1 MLPVYRYMDSHPH
14 QGNQMPFLKTV
25 VQPVQP
31 HLLRW
36 VMNGGLTVEIL
47 DTQCRLSFPTLPSA
61 GTTNAISLAWVPSH
75 VPGAIPCSS
84 CPAPYYSMEQT
95 RPEYEKNDS
104 GNHHCC
110 GLPNHGFNRKGGNNV
125 KIEEHEA
132 DDGKKERES
141 LVPAG
146 LKDCPYPI
154 VWIPPVYMK
163 NGENRAPVDPDT
175 KEQSE
180 NRQEAH
186 DATSPKS
193 FNKSIEWEPGV
204 WNRWFPPDSNGF
216 RSLKQGGEGKRN
228 QQSEDKNARFP
239 FPIIWMPPFEKTE
252 EGEEKEHKP
261 NNSASKPAEEPN
273 LNFKIIPV
281 KLPEVGDGGNKP
293 RATEEKSGG
302 EGGLKIM
309 EKNGNQNNTP
319 VKEREAHGKR
329 IPQKTLWEPRT
340 GAKQKEIKVVK
351 VVDQTAEQ
359 NVDNISN
366 CGSQNQILTHSQSP
380 VNLPIDPRTEVCDD
394 LTAEKPGV
402 AGGEYQAKKDGERN
416 AESKISEEAI
426 EEQKAMDKIQSDGCK
441 CKIGEDKAG
450 KNNLSDSEAAVII
463 QSAYRGFEVRK
474 WEPLK
479 KLKQLA
485 KVREEADEIRNR
497 IQALESLSDLQRDNR
512 QRVIIGETIM
522 SLLLKLDAIQGLH
535 PNLRNFRKSLARELV
550 SLQEKLDS
558 LMNQKPEVS
567 VVDESTAKSVENL
580 TNDVC
585 MAGGKDEEKDKEATE
600 SLQDNSSEDNSDKTS
615 NFTEPSQSPPEA
627 DASVESQ
634 GEDTSEPMSFEEE
647 LQVKS
652 ENDTIGVQ
660 EKSVE
665 PHAADMGPVLEESKD
680 EQGNG
685 DLDVSQVATSEP
697 NSGSGLEGTVE
708 LPLVTGKSNH
718 ETGFVECPLGDA
730 IYDSNAA
737 NKMEVA
743 KVGDTTPSI
752 NEGHLE
758 MNEGAEL
765 PQGVIEE
772 ETATNAV
779 PESKDGYIEAEE
791 DTVQEGDQVGS
802 VKTTDVVN
810 MADYEAPDM
819 NEPEQHPIDENP
831 ETHELEALLQHGT
844 EGSPPYIDA
853 EEAKISEGSQAE
865 CDEAIDITSRDD
877 EAPNRNQLE
886 EHSMEAETKD
896 LATAELQKEEVSET
910 EEPQPMV
917 SFVEKEPCHEE
928 DKEDQ
933 GAINVDETNSPGADS
948 AVVDSHKKEVPI
960 EETKEESL
968 EGKFEPQEVESVIS
982 DNPKGSETARE
993 EAPGTQSDEEATG
1006 NQVVI
1011 QDTGKTPDE
1020 KLIEENKKLR
1030 EMMEQLIN
1038 AGKEQ
1043 LTVISNLTG
1052 RVNDLERK
1060 LSRKKK
1066 LRTRRHRAAAPSPIS
1081 VKP

>member
-1 MLPVYRYMDSHPH
+1 
-14 QGNQMPFLKTV
+14 
-25 VQPVQP
+25 
-31 HLLRW
+31 
-36 VMNGGLTVEIL
+36 
-47 DTQCRLSFPTLPSA
+47 
-61 GTTNAISLAWVPSH
+61 
-75 VPGAIPCSS
+75 
-84 CPAPYYSMEQT
+84 
-95 RPEYEKNDS
+95 
-104 GNHHCC
+104 
-110 GLPNHGFNRKGGNNV
+110 
-125 KIEEHEA
+125 
-132 DDGKKERES
+132 
-141 LVPAG
+141 
-146 LKDCPYPI
+146 
-154 VWIPPVYMK
+154 
-163 NGENRAPVDPDT
+163 
-175 KEQSE
+175 
-180 NRQEAH
+180 
-186 DATSPKS
+186 
-193 FNKSIEWEPGV
+193 
-204 WNRWFPPDSNGF
+204 
-216 RSLKQGGEGKRN
+216 
-228 QQSEDKNARFP
+228 
-239 FPIIWMPPFEKTE
+239 MPPFEKTE
-252 EGEEKEHKP
+252 EGEGKEHKP

-293 RATEEKSGG
+293 RATEKNSGG
-302 EGGLKIM
+302 QGGLKIM
-309 EKNGNQNNTP
+309 EKNGHQNNIP
-319 VKEREAHGKR
+319 VKEREAHGEENSSENFVGKWEGNATKHGEDGGKKKPSDSAKR
-329 IPQKTLWEPRT
+329 QSPSSPRMAKLPPVCLRVDPLPKKNGNGSSRSPSPPGQRGKSQETSNDTTKASSPSEGLKDSQETTINRSHGLEPN
-340 GAKQKEIKVVK
+340 KKKIKVIE

-359 NVDNISN
+359 NLDNVSN
-366 CGSQNQILTHSQSP
+366 CGSQNQIPTHSQSP
-380 VNLPIDPRTEVCDD
+380 VNLPIDPRTEVSDD
-394 LTAEKPGV
+394 LTAERPGV

-416 AESKISEEAI
+416 AEGKISEEAI
-426 EEQKAMDKIQSDGCK
+426 EDQKAMDKIQSDDRK
-441 CKIGEDKAG
+441 CKIGEDKVRSEVEEKKSDEAPKAE

-567 VVDESTAKSVENL
+567 VVEESTAKSVENL

-615 NFTEPSQSPPEA
+615 NFTEPSQSPLEA

-634 GEDTSEPMSFEEE
+634 DEDTSEPMSFEEE

-708 LPLVTGKSNH
+708 LPLVTEKSNH

-737 NKMEVA
+737 NKIEVA
-743 KVGDTTPSI
+743 NVGDTAPPI
-752 NEGHLE
+752 NKGHLE

-779 PESKDGYIEAEE
+779 PESEKDGNIEAEE
-791 DTVQEGDQVGS
+791 NTVQEGEQVGC
-802 VKTTDVVN
+802 VNTTDVT

-831 ETHELEALLQHGT
+831 ETRELEALLQHGT
-844 EGSPPYIDA
+844 EGEPTIRAVSESENDEKIEA

-865 CDEAIDITSRDD
+865 YDEAIDITSRDD
-877 EAPNRNQLE
+877 EAPDMNQLE

-896 LATAELQKEEVSET
+896 LATAEMQKEEVTET
-910 EEPQPMV
+910 EEPQPIV

-928 DKEDQ
+928 DKEEQ
-933 GAINVDETNSPGADS
+933 GAINVDDTNSPGADS
-948 AVVDSHKKEVPI
+948 AVVDSHKKKVPI

-982 DNPKGSETARE
+982 DNAKGSETARE
-993 EAPGTQSDEEATG
+993 EAPETHSDEEATG

-1066 LRTRRHRAAAPSPIS
+1066 LRTRRHGAAAHSPIS

>member
-1 MLPVYRYMDSHPH
+1 
-14 QGNQMPFLKTV
+14 
-25 VQPVQP
+25 
-31 HLLRW
+31 
-36 VMNGGLTVEIL
+36 
-47 DTQCRLSFPTLPSA
+47 
-61 GTTNAISLAWVPSH
+61 
-75 VPGAIPCSS
+75 
-84 CPAPYYSMEQT
+84 
-95 RPEYEKNDS
+95 
-104 GNHHCC
+104 
-110 GLPNHGFNRKGGNNV
+110 
-125 KIEEHEA
+125 
-132 DDGKKERES
+132 
-141 LVPAG
+141 
-146 LKDCPYPI
+146 
-154 VWIPPVYMK
+154 MK
-163 NGENRAPVDPDT
+163 NGENRAP
-175 KEQSE
+175 
-180 NRQEAH
+180 
-186 DATSPKS
+186 S

-216 RSLKQGGEGKRN
+216 RSLKQGGEGTRN

-252 EGEEKEHKP
+252 EGEGKEHKP
-261 NNSASKPAEEPN
+261 NNSASKPAEEPS

-293 RATEEKSGG
+293 RATEEDSGG
-302 EGGLKIM
+302 QGGLKIM
-309 EKNGNQNNTP
+309 EKNGNATKHGEDGGKKKPSDSAKRQSPSSPRMAKLPP
-319 VKEREAHGKR
+319 VCLRVDPLPKKKNGNGSSRSPSPPGQRGKSQETSNDTIKASSPSEGLKGSQETTINKSHGLEPNKKE
-329 IPQKTLWEPRT
+329 L
-340 GAKQKEIKVVK
+340 KVVK

-359 NVDNISN
+359 KVDDISN
-366 CGSQNQILTHSQSP
+366 CGSQNQIPTPTHSQSP
-380 VNLPIDPRTEVCDD
+380 VNLPIDPRTEVSDD

-416 AESKISEEAI
+416 AQSKISEEAI

-450 KNNLSDSEAAVII
+450 SEVEEKKSDKAPKAEKNNLSDSKAAVII

-567 VVDESTAKSVENL
+567 VVEESTAKSVENL

-615 NFTEPSQSPPEA
+615 NLTEPSQSPPEA

-708 LPLVTGKSNH
+708 LPLVTEKSNH

-737 NKMEVA
+737 NKIEVA
-743 KVGDTTPSI
+743 KVGNTTPPI

-772 ETATNAV
+772 ETATNTV
-779 PESKDGYIEAEE
+779 PQSEKDGNIEAEE
-791 DTVQEGDQVGS
+791 DTVQEGDQVGC
-802 VKTTDVVN
+802 VMTTDVT

-819 NEPEQHPIDENP
+819 NEPEQHLIDENP

-844 EGSPPYIDA
+844 EGEPAIRAVSESENDEKTES

-877 EAPNRNQLE
+877 EAPNMNQLE

-910 EEPQPMV
+910 EESQPMV

-948 AVVDSHKKEVPI
+948 AVVDSHKKERR
-960 EETKEESL
+960 
-968 EGKFEPQEVESVIS
+968 
-982 DNPKGSETARE
+982 GSWNTE
-993 EAPGTQSDEEATG
+993 
-1006 NQVVI
+1006 
-1011 QDTGKTPDE
+1011 
-1020 KLIEENKKLR
+1020 
-1030 EMMEQLIN
+1030 
-1038 AGKEQ
+1038 
-1043 LTVISNLTG
+1043 
-1052 RVNDLERK
+1052 VNDLERK